1 MIVQSC
7 SSCAHVRCTLY
18 HDKLDFVM
26 RYTTLTS
33 ALKCGRRGVDS
44 WTCTK
49 FKRKLVVYDDSILLK
64 DDAILSVFNSTLS
77 DCPNTSKNAA
87 VIDIVTDTDVPIFLE
102 VPIIS
107 KHRLFGNISI
117 PSNVPSTGLI
127 MFSKIFFL
135 GVLRRLEID
144 L

>member
-1 MIVQSC
+1 
-7 SSCAHVRCTLY
+7 
-18 HDKLDFVM
+18 
-26 RYTTLTS
+26 
-33 ALKCGRRGVDS
+33 
-44 WTCTK
+44 
-49 FKRKLVVYDDSILLK
+49 LLK
-64 DDAILSVFNSTLS
+64 DDAIPSVFNSTLS